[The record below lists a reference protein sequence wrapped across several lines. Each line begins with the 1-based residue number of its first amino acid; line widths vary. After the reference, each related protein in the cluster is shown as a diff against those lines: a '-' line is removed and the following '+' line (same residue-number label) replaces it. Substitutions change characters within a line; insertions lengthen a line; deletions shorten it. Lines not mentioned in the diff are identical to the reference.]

1 MSTQPVAGT
10 IFGAQLT
17 DVGWLKMAKVARP
30 VKTGELTK
38 RVVEVPQEAAQKLLT
53 TIIRFV
59 VDVPAGANLHLV
71 WQDGGSELSVDAG
84 STTITC
90 TEGLVTVT
98 VTVDCD
104 QLEKPFPVPVPIAV
118 GRPDAPAG
126 LVMSAYERVV
136 APDLIADL
144 WSGPLTAFAWEAV
157 LELARR
163 LCADVGKDAQGRP
176 LVPGAIAAGQAVL
189 LLQPM
194 ARHDLSAIGG

>member
-1 MSTQPVAGT
+1 MSSQPIAGT
-10 IFGAQLT
+10 VFGARLT
-17 DVGWLKMAKVARP
+17 DVRWLKAAKVARP

-53 TIIRFV
+53 SIIRFV
-59 VDVPAGANLHLV
+59 VDVPAGANLHVV
-71 WQDGGSELSVDAG
+71 WQLGGAELSVDAG

-90 TEGLVTVT
+90 TEGLVTIT

-104 QLEKPFPVPVPIAV
+104 QLDKPFPVPIPLAV
-118 GRPDAPAG
+118 GRPEAAAG
-126 LVMSAYERVV
+126 LVMSTYERVV

-144 WSGPLTAFAWEAV
+144 WSGPLTAFAWEAL

-163 LCADVGKDAQGRP
+163 LCADVGTDAQGRA
-176 LVPGAIAAGQAVL
+176 LVPGAIAAGPDVL